1 MASIKLCSDFPYR
14 DISVPSKF
22 IDEYMPEANGEF
34 VKIYLYLLRSLGSS
48 SSDCSISK
56 IADKFDHTEKDV
68 LRALKYW
75 ERQKLLA
82 LDYNPDK
89 SIAGIHVTDIYHLDD
104 DYSSNRQADAIVNPT
119 VTYNTVTNI
128 EVANN
133 DLTNSNS
140 VILSNPEI
148 INSMSRPV
156 SDSSVDSSTVIS
168 EYASKITPIPAP
180 SSAKKEYTLDEI
192 KNFRKDPD
200 VSELFFIIETYLKHT
215 LSSSDINTI
224 LYWYE
229 ELHFATEL
237 IEYLVEYCISK
248 GHSSTRYMN
257 KVAIS
262 WSESGITTVEQAKEN
277 ASIHSQVYYAV
288 MKALGISGRNL
299 VDTEMNYIKKWS
311 KEFGFDTNLI
321 SLACQ
326 RTISAIHQPS
336 FEYVDSIMT
345 SWHNNQVHT
354 TEDVDKLD
362 AAFNKTKKV
371 SINTTEKPTSSK
383 RNKFKNFNQ
392 REYDYDQLEKVL
404 LTTSVQ

>member
-1 MASIKLCSDFPYR
+1 MASIRLCSDFPYR

-34 VKIYLYLLRSLGSS
+34 VKIYLYLLRSLSSS

-68 LRALKYW
+68 VRALKYW

-82 LDYNPDK
+82 IEYNPDK

-104 DYSSNRQADAIVNPT
+104 DFSSNKPT
-119 VTYNTVTNI
+119 AAAQESGNSSNTVEAATI
-128 EVANN
+128 VTESPA
-133 DLTNSNS
+133 
-140 VILSNPEI
+140 
-148 INSMSRPV
+148 
-156 SDSSVDSSTVIS
+156 SDSSTDSSSVVAG
-168 EYASKITPIPAP
+168 YASNITPIPAP
-180 SSAKKEYTLDEI
+180 APTKKEYTLDDI
-192 KNFRKDPD
+192 KNFRRDPD

-215 LSSSDINTI
+215 LSSSDINII

-229 ELHFATEL
+229 ELHFPTDL

-311 KEFGFDTNLI
+311 KEFGFDTQLI

-362 AAFNKTKKV
+362 AAYNKTKKV
-371 SINTTEKPTSSK
+371 TINTTDKPIGTK
-383 RNKFKNFNQ
+383 RNKFNNFNQ

>member
-1 MASIKLCSDFPYR
+1 MASIRLCSDFPYR

-34 VKIYLYLLRSLGSS
+34 VKIYLYLLRSLSSS

-68 LRALKYW
+68 VRALKYW

-82 LDYNPDK
+82 IEYNPDK

-104 DYSSNRQADAIVNPT
+104 DFSSNKPAAAAQESGNSS
-119 VTYNTVTNI
+119 NTVESATI
-128 EVANN
+128 VTESPA
-133 DLTNSNS
+133 
-140 VILSNPEI
+140 
-148 INSMSRPV
+148 
-156 SDSSVDSSTVIS
+156 SDSSTDSSSVVAG
-168 EYASKITPIPAP
+168 YASNITPIPAP
-180 SSAKKEYTLDEI
+180 APTKKEYTLDDI
-192 KNFRKDPD
+192 KNFRRDPD

-215 LSSSDINTI
+215 LSSSDINII

-229 ELHFATEL
+229 ELHFPTDL

-311 KEFGFDTNLI
+311 KEFGFDTQLI

-362 AAFNKTKKV
+362 AAYNKTKKV
-371 SINTTEKPTSSK
+371 TVNTTDKPIGTK
-383 RNKFKNFNQ
+383 RNKFNNFNQ

>member
-1 MASIKLCSDFPYR
+1 MASIRLCSDFPYR

-34 VKIYLYLLRSLGSS
+34 VKIYLYLLRSLSSS

-68 LRALKYW
+68 VRALKYW
-75 ERQKLLA
+75 ERQKLL
-82 LDYNPDK
+82 DIEYNPDK

-104 DYSSNRQADAIVNPT
+104 DFSSYKPVVAAQESGNSSNAVEAATIVTESP
-119 VTYNTVTNI
+119 
-128 EVANN
+128 A
-133 DLTNSNS
+133 
-140 VILSNPEI
+140 
-148 INSMSRPV
+148 
-156 SDSSVDSSTVIS
+156 SDSSADSSSVVAG
-168 EYASKITPIPAP
+168 YASNITPIPAP
-180 SSAKKEYTLDEI
+180 APTKKEYTLDDI

-215 LSSSDINTI
+215 LSSSDINII

-229 ELHFATEL
+229 ELHFPTDL

-311 KEFGFDTNLI
+311 KEFGFDTQLI

-362 AAFNKTKKV
+362 AAYNKTKKV
-371 SINTTEKPTSSK
+371 TVNTTDKPIGTK
-383 RNKFKNFNQ
+383 RNKFNNFNQ

>member
-1 MASIKLCSDFPYR
+1 MASIRLCSDFPYR

-34 VKIYLYLLRSLGSS
+34 VKIYLYLLRSLSSS

-56 IADKFDHTEKDV
+56 IADKFDHTEKDMV
-68 LRALKYW
+68 RALKYW

-82 LDYNPDK
+82 IEYNPDK

-104 DYSSNRQADAIVNPT
+104 DFSSNKPAVAAQESGNSS
-119 VTYNTVTNI
+119 NTVEAATI
-128 EVANN
+128 VTESPA
-133 DLTNSNS
+133 
-140 VILSNPEI
+140 
-148 INSMSRPV
+148 
-156 SDSSVDSSTVIS
+156 SDSSTDSSSVVAG
-168 EYASKITPIPAP
+168 YASNITPIPAP
-180 SSAKKEYTLDEI
+180 APTKKEYTLDDI
-192 KNFRKDPD
+192 KNFRRDPD

-215 LSSSDINTI
+215 LSSSDINII

-229 ELHFATEL
+229 ELHFPTDL

-311 KEFGFDTNLI
+311 KEFGFDTQLI

-362 AAFNKTKKV
+362 AAYNKTKKV
-371 SINTTEKPTSSK
+371 TVNTTDKPIGTK
-383 RNKFKNFNQ
+383 RNKFNNFNQ

>member
-1 MASIKLCSDFPYR
+1 MASIRLCSDFPYR

-34 VKIYLYLLRSLGSS
+34 VKIYLYLLRSLSSS

-68 LRALKYW
+68 VRALKYW

-82 LDYNPDK
+82 IEYNPDK

-104 DYSSNRQADAIVNPT
+104 DFSSNKPVAAAQESGNSS
-119 VTYNTVTNI
+119 NTVEAATI
-128 EVANN
+128 VTESPA
-133 DLTNSNS
+133 
-140 VILSNPEI
+140 
-148 INSMSRPV
+148 
-156 SDSSVDSSTVIS
+156 SDSSTDSSSVVAG
-168 EYASKITPIPAP
+168 YASNITPIPAP
-180 SSAKKEYTLDEI
+180 APTKKEYTLDDI
-192 KNFRKDPD
+192 KNFRRDPD

-215 LSSSDINTI
+215 LSSSDINII

-229 ELHFATEL
+229 ELHFPTDL

-311 KEFGFDTNLI
+311 KEFGFDTQLI

-362 AAFNKTKKV
+362 AAYNKTKKV
-371 SINTTEKPTSSK
+371 TVNTTDKPIGTK
-383 RNKFKNFNQ
+383 RNKFNNFNQ

>member
-1 MASIKLCSDFPYR
+1 MASIRLCSDFPYR

-34 VKIYLYLLRSLGSS
+34 VKIYLYLLRSLSSS

-68 LRALKYW
+68 VRALKYW

-82 LDYNPDK
+82 IEYNPDK

-104 DYSSNRQADAIVNPT
+104 DFSSNKPAAAQESGNSN
-119 VTYNTVTNI
+119 NTVEAATVVT
-128 EVANN
+128 ESPA
-133 DLTNSNS
+133 
-140 VILSNPEI
+140 
-148 INSMSRPV
+148 
-156 SDSSVDSSTVIS
+156 SDSSADSSSVVAG
-168 EYASKITPIPAP
+168 YASNITPIPAP
-180 SSAKKEYTLDEI
+180 APTKKEYTLDDI

-215 LSSSDINTI
+215 LSSSDINII

-229 ELHFATEL
+229 ELHFPTDL

-311 KEFGFDTNLI
+311 KEFGFDTQLI

-362 AAFNKTKKV
+362 AAYNKTKKV
-371 SINTTEKPTSSK
+371 TVNTTDKPIGTK
-383 RNKFKNFNQ
+383 RNKFNNFNQ

>member
-1 MASIKLCSDFPYR
+1 MASIRLCSDFPYR

-34 VKIYLYLLRSLGSS
+34 VKIYLYLLRSLSSS

-68 LRALKYW
+68 VRALKYW

-82 LDYNPDK
+82 IEYNPDK

-104 DYSSNRQADAIVNPT
+104 DFSSNKPAAAAQESGNSI
-119 VTYNTVTNI
+119 NTVEAATI
-128 EVANN
+128 VTESPA
-133 DLTNSNS
+133 
-140 VILSNPEI
+140 
-148 INSMSRPV
+148 
-156 SDSSVDSSTVIS
+156 SDSSTDSSSVVAG
-168 EYASKITPIPAP
+168 YASNITPIPAP
-180 SSAKKEYTLDEI
+180 APTKKEYTLDDI
-192 KNFRKDPD
+192 KNFRRDPD

-215 LSSSDINTI
+215 LSSSDINII

-229 ELHFATEL
+229 ELHFPTDL

-311 KEFGFDTNLI
+311 KEFGFDTQLI

-362 AAFNKTKKV
+362 AAYNKTKKV
-371 SINTTEKPTSSK
+371 TVNTTDKPIGTK
-383 RNKFKNFNQ
+383 RNKFNNFNQ

>member
-1 MASIKLCSDFPYR
+1 MASIRLCSDFPYT

-34 VKIYLYLLRSLGSS
+34 VKIYLYLLRSLSSS

-68 LRALKYW
+68 VRALKYW

-82 LDYNPDK
+82 IEYNPDK

-104 DYSSNRQADAIVNPT
+104 DFSSNKPAAAAQESGNSS
-119 VTYNTVTNI
+119 NTVEAATI
-128 EVANN
+128 VTESPA
-133 DLTNSNS
+133 
-140 VILSNPEI
+140 
-148 INSMSRPV
+148 
-156 SDSSVDSSTVIS
+156 SDSSTDSSSVVAG
-168 EYASKITPIPAP
+168 YASNITPIPAP
-180 SSAKKEYTLDEI
+180 APTKKEYTLDDI
-192 KNFRKDPD
+192 KNFRRDPD

-215 LSSSDINTI
+215 LSSSDINII

-229 ELHFATEL
+229 ELHFPTDL

-311 KEFGFDTNLI
+311 KEFGFDTQLI

-362 AAFNKTKKV
+362 AAYNKTKKV
-371 SINTTEKPTSSK
+371 TVNTTDKPIGTK
-383 RNKFKNFNQ
+383 RNKFNNFNQ

>member
-1 MASIKLCSDFPYR
+1 MASIRLCSDFPYR

-34 VKIYLYLLRSLGSS
+34 VKIYLYLLRSLSSS

-68 LRALKYW
+68 VRALKYW

-82 LDYNPDK
+82 IEYNPDK

-104 DYSSNRQADAIVNPT
+104 DFSSNKPAAAAQESGNSS
-119 VTYNTVTNI
+119 NTVEAATI
-128 EVANN
+128 VTE
-133 DLTNSNS
+133 SPS
-140 VILSNPEI
+140 
-148 INSMSRPV
+148 
-156 SDSSVDSSTVIS
+156 SDSSTDSSSVVAG
-168 EYASKITPIPAP
+168 YASNITPIPAP
-180 SSAKKEYTLDEI
+180 APTKKEYTLDDI
-192 KNFRKDPD
+192 KNFRRDPD

-215 LSSSDINTI
+215 LSSSDINII

-229 ELHFATEL
+229 ELHFPTDL

-311 KEFGFDTNLI
+311 KEFGFDTQLI

-362 AAFNKTKKV
+362 AAYNKTKKV
-371 SINTTEKPTSSK
+371 TVNTTDKPIGTK
-383 RNKFKNFNQ
+383 RNKFNNFNQ